1 MPHGAKPPSTMLKQ
15 QWSINR
21 SGGLQVTWRYLFLRW
36 SLDFFVER
44 FVSRVLFWT
53 NQNNKNMSQKKHLD
67 QKSTPSFC
75 PQNSQKNTHTHTHT
89 HTHKKKKKKIPPV
102 SIPSICHSNQLSSFL
117 VFPSFLTKLNRSKG
131 AELMTLEDESI
142 NRMRY
147 PSWEQKHISPYQMG
161 NFESMM
167 LLFVYRVGYVF
178 VFQGGYTNT
187 PTPTW
192 TKRSFEDVHMSQGLN
207 SLYWGWPSHQ

>member
-1 MPHGAKPPSTMLKQ
+1 
-15 QWSINR
+15 
-21 SGGLQVTWRYLFLRW
+21 
-36 SLDFFVER
+36 
-44 FVSRVLFWT
+44 
-53 NQNNKNMSQKKHLD
+53 MSYFEPTKITKICPNKKHLD

-75 PQNSQKNTHTHTHT
+75 PQNSQKKHT
-89 HTHKKKKKKIPPV
+89 HTHKKKKIIIIIPPV

-147 PSWEQKHISPYQMG
+147 PSWEQKHISLYQMG

-178 VFQGGYTNT
+178 FFQGGYTNT
-187 PTPTW
+187 PTPT
-192 TKRSFEDVHMSQGLN
+192 
-207 SLYWGWPSHQ
+207 